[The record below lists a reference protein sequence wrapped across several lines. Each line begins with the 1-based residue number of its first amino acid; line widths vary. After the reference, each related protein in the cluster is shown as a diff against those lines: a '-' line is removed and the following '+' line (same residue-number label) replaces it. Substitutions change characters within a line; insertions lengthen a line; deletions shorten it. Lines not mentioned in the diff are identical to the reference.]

1 MNIKKIINLK
11 IRNKLIT
18 KFKPFSYYKIN
29 FTDLW
34 GNWIIGNGDKSI
46 NVKIVNPDFYLMLF
60 SSGSN
65 GIANAYIRG
74 FWECDDLYELF
85 RGFVKNIKLIDTF
98 ETGSLKFGILK
109 NRLVHFFS
117 SNSKLGSKKNIQAHY
132 DLGNDFFKLFL
143 DDTMT
148 YSSAI
153 FESRNSSLKEASINK
168 LDLIC
173 KKLNLN
179 ETDHVLEIG
188 GGWGSFAIH
197 AAQNYGCEVT
207 TTTISEEQ
215 YRYMNQRF
223 SKLNLNKKIN
233 LLNKDYRS
241 LSGNYDKIVSIE
253 MIEAVGDKFLGT
265 FFSTCSKLL
274 KSKGQMLLQSIT
286 MPDDRYPQYLKNT
299 DFIQTYIFPGSC
311 IPSLA
316 AIKNSLK
323 NHTNFTIYD
332 IEDIAPHY
340 SKTLLYW
347 LQNFNKNESQIRK
360 LGYDENF
367 CRLWRYYLSY
377 CAAGFQE
384 RYLGDLQILIDKR
397 GSQKSLNLE
406 KA

>member
-132 DLGNDFFKLFL
+132 DLGNDLFKLFL

-323 NHTNFTIYD
+323 KHTNFTIYD

-367 CRLWRYYLSY
+367 CRLWKYYLSY

-384 RYLGDLQILIDKR
+384 RYLGDLQILMN
-397 GSQKSLNLE
+397 KSNISTY
-406 KA
+406 

>member
-46 NVKIVNPDFYLMLF
+46 NVKIINPDFYLMLF

-286 MPDDRYPQYLKNT
+286 MPDDRYSQYLKNT

-323 NHTNFTIYD
+323 KHTNFTIYD

-367 CRLWRYYLSY
+367 CRLWKYYLSY

-384 RYLGDLQILIDKR
+384 RYLGDLQILMN
-397 GSQKSLNLE
+397 KSNISTY
-406 KA
+406 

>member
-46 NVKIVNPDFYLMLF
+46 NVKIINPDFYLMLF

-215 YRYMNQRF
+215 YQYMNQRF

-323 NHTNFTIYD
+323 KHTNFTIYD

-367 CRLWRYYLSY
+367 CRLWKYYLSY

>member
-46 NVKIVNPDFYLMLF
+46 NVKIINPDFYLMLF

-98 ETGSLKFGILK
+98 ETGYLKFGILK

-215 YRYMNQRF
+215 YQYMNQRF

-367 CRLWRYYLSY
+367 CRLWKYYLSY

-384 RYLGDLQILIDKR
+384 RYLGDLQILMN
-397 GSQKSLNLE
+397 KSNISTY
-406 KA
+406 

>member
-46 NVKIVNPDFYLMLF
+46 NVKIINPDFYLMLF

-286 MPDDRYPQYLKNT
+286 MPDDRYSQYLKNT

-367 CRLWRYYLSY
+367 CRLWKYYLSY

-384 RYLGDLQILIDKR
+384 RYLGDLQILMN
-397 GSQKSLNLE
+397 KSNISTY
-406 KA
+406 

>member
-253 MIEAVGDKFLGT
+253 MIEAVGDKFLGK

-323 NHTNFTIYD
+323 KHTNFTIYD

-367 CRLWRYYLSY
+367 CRLWKYYLSY

-384 RYLGDLQILIDKR
+384 RYLGDLQILMN
-397 GSQKSLNLE
+397 KSNISTY
-406 KA
+406 

>member
-98 ETGSLKFGILK
+98 ETGYLKFGILK

-323 NHTNFTIYD
+323 KHTNFTIYD

-367 CRLWRYYLSY
+367 CRLWKYYLSY

-384 RYLGDLQILIDKR
+384 RYLGDLQILMN
-397 GSQKSLNLE
+397 KSNISTY
-406 KA
+406 

>member
-98 ETGSLKFGILK
+98 ETGYLKFGILK

-117 SNSKLGSKKNIQAHY
+117 SNSKLGSKRNIHAHY
-132 DLGNDFFKLFL
+132 DLGNDFFELFL
-143 DDTMT
+143 DETMT

-153 FESRNSSLKEASINK
+153 FESENSSLKQASINK
-168 LDLIC
+168 LDHIC

-179 ETDHVLEIG
+179 ETHHVLEIG

-197 AAQNYGCEVT
+197 AAKNYGCE
-207 TTTISEEQ
+207 
-215 YRYMNQRF
+215 
-223 SKLNLNKKIN
+223 
-233 LLNKDYRS
+233 
-241 LSGNYDKIVSIE
+241 
-253 MIEAVGDKFLGT
+253 
-265 FFSTCSKLL
+265 
-274 KSKGQMLLQSIT
+274 
-286 MPDDRYPQYLKNT
+286 
-299 DFIQTYIFPGSC
+299 
-311 IPSLA
+311 
-316 AIKNSLK
+316 
-323 NHTNFTIYD
+323 
-332 IEDIAPHY
+332 
-340 SKTLLYW
+340 
-347 LQNFNKNESQIRK
+347 
-360 LGYDENF
+360 
-367 CRLWRYYLSY
+367 
-377 CAAGFQE
+377 
-384 RYLGDLQILIDKR
+384 
-397 GSQKSLNLE
+397 
-406 KA
+406 

>member
-46 NVKIVNPDFYLMLF
+46 NVKIINPDFYLMLF

-132 DLGNDFFKLFL
+132 DLGNDYFKLFL

-215 YRYMNQRF
+215 YQYMNQRF

-286 MPDDRYPQYLKNT
+286 MPDDRYSQYLKNT

-323 NHTNFTIYD
+323 KHTNFTIYD

-367 CRLWRYYLSY
+367 CRLWKYYLSY

-384 RYLGDLQILIDKR
+384 RYLGDLQILMN
-397 GSQKSLNLE
+397 KSNISTY
-406 KA
+406 

>member
-46 NVKIVNPDFYLMLF
+46 NVKIINPDFYLMLF

-98 ETGSLKFGILK
+98 ETGYLKFGILK

-215 YRYMNQRF
+215 YQYMNQRF

-323 NHTNFTIYD
+323 KHTNFTIYD

-367 CRLWRYYLSY
+367 CRLWKYYLSY

-384 RYLGDLQILIDKR
+384 RYLGDLQILMN
-397 GSQKSLNLE
+397 KSNISTY
-406 KA
+406 

>member
-46 NVKIVNPDFYLMLF
+46 NVKIINPDFYLMLF

-215 YRYMNQRF
+215 YQYMNQRF

-323 NHTNFTIYD
+323 KHTNFTIYD

-367 CRLWRYYLSY
+367 CRLWKYYLSY

-384 RYLGDLQILIDKR
+384 RYLGDLQILMN
-397 GSQKSLNLE
+397 KSNISTY
-406 KA
+406 

>member
-98 ETGSLKFGILK
+98 ETGYLKFGILK
-109 NRLVHFFS
+109 NRLVHFFI

-215 YRYMNQRF
+215 YQYMNQRF

-286 MPDDRYPQYLKNT
+286 MPDDRYSQYLKNT

-323 NHTNFTIYD
+323 KHTNFTIYD

-367 CRLWRYYLSY
+367 CRLWKYYLSY

-384 RYLGDLQILIDKR
+384 RYLGDLQILMN
-397 GSQKSLNLE
+397 KSNISTY
-406 KA
+406 

>member
-46 NVKIVNPDFYLMLF
+46 NVKIINPVFYLLLF

-323 NHTNFTIYD
+323 KHTNFTIYD

-367 CRLWRYYLSY
+367 CRLWKYYLSY

-384 RYLGDLQILIDKR
+384 RYLGDLQILMN
-397 GSQKSLNLE
+397 KSNISTY
-406 KA
+406 

>member
-46 NVKIVNPDFYLMLF
+46 NVKIINPDFYLMLF

-323 NHTNFTIYD
+323 KHTNFTIYD

-367 CRLWRYYLSY
+367 CRLWKYYLSY

-384 RYLGDLQILIDKR
+384 RYLGDLQILMN
-397 GSQKSLNLE
+397 KSNISTY
-406 KA
+406 

>member
-1 MNIKKIINLK
+1 
-11 IRNKLIT
+11 
-18 KFKPFSYYKIN
+18 
-29 FTDLW
+29 
-34 GNWIIGNGDKSI
+34 
-46 NVKIVNPDFYLMLF
+46 
-60 SSGSN
+60 
-65 GIANAYIRG
+65 
-74 FWECDDLYELF
+74 
-85 RGFVKNIKLIDTF
+85 
-98 ETGSLKFGILK
+98 
-109 NRLVHFFS
+109 
-117 SNSKLGSKKNIQAHY
+117 
-132 DLGNDFFKLFL
+132 
-143 DDTMT
+143 
-148 YSSAI
+148 
-153 FESRNSSLKEASINK
+153 
-168 LDLIC
+168 
-173 KKLNLN
+173 
-179 ETDHVLEIG
+179 
-188 GGWGSFAIH
+188 
-197 AAQNYGCEVT
+197 
-207 TTTISEEQ
+207 
-215 YRYMNQRF
+215 MNQRF

-323 NHTNFTIYD
+323 KHTNFTIYD

-367 CRLWRYYLSY
+367 CRLWKYYLSY

-384 RYLGDLQILIDKR
+384 RYLGDLQILMN
-397 GSQKSLNLE
+397 KSNISTY
-406 KA
+406 

>member
-46 NVKIVNPDFYLMLF
+46 NVKIINPDFYLMLF

-98 ETGSLKFGILK
+98 ETGYLKFGILK

-323 NHTNFTIYD
+323 KHTNFTIYD

-367 CRLWRYYLSY
+367 CRLWKYYLSY

-384 RYLGDLQILIDKR
+384 RYLGDLQILMN
-397 GSQKSLNLE
+397 KSNISTY
-406 KA
+406 

>member
-46 NVKIVNPDFYLMLF
+46 NVKIINPDFYLMLF

-98 ETGSLKFGILK
+98 ETGYLKFGILK

-148 YSSAI
+148 YFSAI

-215 YRYMNQRF
+215 YQYMNQRF

-286 MPDDRYPQYLKNT
+286 MPDDRYSQYLKNT

-323 NHTNFTIYD
+323 KHTNFTIYD

-367 CRLWRYYLSY
+367 CRLWKYYLSY

-384 RYLGDLQILIDKR
+384 RYLGDLQILMN
-397 GSQKSLNLE
+397 KSNISTY
-406 KA
+406 

>member
-286 MPDDRYPQYLKNT
+286 MPDDRYSQYLKNT

-323 NHTNFTIYD
+323 KHTNFTIYD

-367 CRLWRYYLSY
+367 CRLWKYYLSY

-384 RYLGDLQILIDKR
+384 RYLGDLQILMN
-397 GSQKSLNLE
+397 KSNISTY
-406 KA
+406 

>member
-323 NHTNFTIYD
+323 KHTNFTIYD

-347 LQNFNKNESQIRK
+347 LQNFNKNESQIRI

-367 CRLWRYYLSY
+367 CRLWKYYLSY

-384 RYLGDLQILIDKR
+384 RYLGDLQILMN
-397 GSQKSLNLE
+397 KSNISTY
-406 KA
+406 

>member
-46 NVKIVNPDFYLMLF
+46 NVKIINPDFYLMLF

-215 YRYMNQRF
+215 YQYMNQRF

-274 KSKGQMLLQSIT
+274 KSKGQMLFQSIT

-323 NHTNFTIYD
+323 KHTNFTIYD

-367 CRLWRYYLSY
+367 CRLWKYYLSY

-384 RYLGDLQILIDKR
+384 RYLGDLQILMN
-397 GSQKSLNLE
+397 KSNISTY
-406 KA
+406 

>member
-18 KFKPFSYYKIN
+18 KFIPFSYYKIN

-98 ETGSLKFGILK
+98 ETGYLKFGILK

-215 YRYMNQRF
+215 YQYMNQRF

-286 MPDDRYPQYLKNT
+286 MPDDRYSQYLKNT

-323 NHTNFTIYD
+323 KHTNFTIYD

-367 CRLWRYYLSY
+367 CRLWKYYLSY

-384 RYLGDLQILIDKR
+384 RYLGDLQILMN
-397 GSQKSLNLE
+397 KS
-406 KA
+406 KISTY

>member
-46 NVKIVNPDFYLMLF
+46 NVKIINPDFYLMLF

-98 ETGSLKFGILK
+98 ETGYLKFGILK

-215 YRYMNQRF
+215 YQYMNQRF

-286 MPDDRYPQYLKNT
+286 MPDDRYSQYLKNT

-323 NHTNFTIYD
+323 KHTNFTIYD

-367 CRLWRYYLSY
+367 CRLWKYYLSY

-384 RYLGDLQILIDKR
+384 RYLGDLQILMN
-397 GSQKSLNLE
+397 KSNISTY
-406 KA
+406 

>member
-98 ETGSLKFGILK
+98 ETGYLKFGILK

-215 YRYMNQRF
+215 YQYMNQRF

-286 MPDDRYPQYLKNT
+286 MPDDRYSQYLKNT

-323 NHTNFTIYD
+323 KHTNFTIYD

-367 CRLWRYYLSY
+367 CRLWKYYLSY

-384 RYLGDLQILIDKR
+384 RYLGDLQILMN
-397 GSQKSLNLE
+397 KSNISTY
-406 KA
+406 

>member
-215 YRYMNQRF
+215 YQYMNQRF

-286 MPDDRYPQYLKNT
+286 MPDDRYSQYLKNT

-323 NHTNFTIYD
+323 KHTNFTIYD

-367 CRLWRYYLSY
+367 CRLWKYYLSY

-384 RYLGDLQILIDKR
+384 RYLGDLQILMN
-397 GSQKSLNLE
+397 KSNISTY
-406 KA
+406 

>member
-46 NVKIVNPDFYLMLF
+46 NVKIINPDFYLMLF

-215 YRYMNQRF
+215 YQYMNQRF

-286 MPDDRYPQYLKNT
+286 MPDDRYSQYLKNT

-323 NHTNFTIYD
+323 KHTNFTIYD

-367 CRLWRYYLSY
+367 CRLWKYYLSY

-384 RYLGDLQILIDKR
+384 RYLGDLQILMN
-397 GSQKSLNLE
+397 KSNISTY
-406 KA
+406 

>member
-323 NHTNFTIYD
+323 KHTNFTIYD

-347 LQNFNKNESQIRK
+347 LQNFNKNESQIKK

-367 CRLWRYYLSY
+367 CRLWKYYLSY

-384 RYLGDLQILIDKR
+384 RYLGDLQILMN
-397 GSQKSLNLE
+397 KSNISTY
-406 KA
+406 